1 MKMRNLL
8 SVLAIASAAM
18 AVPAIALAQA
28 YPNKPIRIVMP
39 YPAGSASDT
48 YLRALVEQAKSELGQ
63 PIIIEPRPGA
73 GTAIAT
79 QYVIGQP
86 ADGYTLLYTSSAM
99 SIKSA
104 VAKAPFDIR
113 KDLTHI
119 AGILSGTTLFAVN
132 AQLPVKTV
140 GELVAHAKANP
151 GKLNFGS
158 YGPNTLGHLMAE
170 LFQIRT
176 GTKMVHIPYSGST
189 NNVLALSQGESHA
202 TFDVFITMRPHLEAQ
217 KIRML
222 AVSTAARDPDY
233 PELPG
238 MAEAGIADFDVPT
251 WQGLAGP
258 AGLPREVVEKVN
270 AAFAAALKTPE
281 AADFKKRTR
290 VPFKHT
296 SPEAMTTLVNRE
308 VATWKDLIEKAKL
321 DIE

>member
-1 MKMRNLL
+1 MRNLI
-8 SVLAIASAAM
+8 SALAVAAAVAVVPAAAM
-18 AVPAIALAQA
+18 AQT

-39 YPAGSASDT
+39 YPGGSASDT
-48 YLRALVEQAKSELGQ
+48 YLRALIDRAKEELGQ
-63 PIIIEPRPGA
+63 PIIVEPRPGA
-73 GTAIAT
+73 GTALAA

-132 AQLPVKTV
+132 AQLPVNSV
-140 GELVAHAKANP
+140 GDLIAYAKANP

-176 GTKMVHIPYSGST
+176 GTKMVHIPYNGST
-189 NNVLALSQGESHA
+189 NNVLALAQGDSHA

-238 MAEAGIADFDVPT
+238 MAEAGVPDFDAPT

-258 AGLPREVVEKVN
+258 AGLSREVVERVN

-281 AADFKKRTR
+281 AAEFMKRTR
-290 VPFKHT
+290 VPFKHS
-296 SPEAMTTLVNRE
+296 SPEAMTVLVNRE